1 MKKNQIELLT
11 EKMKEKRMTY
21 ATIGKVIKKTRKTV
35 YNKING
41 NGQWKIKEID
51 KIVEILQLTIAE
63 ANEIFFE

>member
-11 EKMKEKRMTY
+11 EKMKEKGMTY
-21 ATIGKVIKKTRKTV
+21 TTIGKVIKKTGKTV